1 MEIDVKDYIDANI
14 SLNDRLFPVFTEDLS
29 DVSIVYTFSPVT
41 GGLAKQSQL
50 TLKVIW
56 DDYDRCKEIEKELNE
71 ILDQS
76 ESDQFIIYNN
86 TKFKSALSGGGVL
99 FNDGPQMYELTLIY
113 IIKWRE
119 K

>member
-1 MEIDVKDYIDANI
+1 MEIDVKNYIDESI
-14 SLNDRLFPVFTEDLS
+14 SLNGRLFPVFTDDIS
-29 DVSIVYTFSPVT
+29 APSIVYTFSPVL
-41 GGLAKQSQL
+41 GGTVKQSQL

-56 DDYDRCKEIEKELNE
+56 NDYDECKAIEEKLSD
-71 ILDQS
+71 ILDHAD
-76 ESDQFIIYNN
+76 SDPFIVYNN

-99 FNDGPQMYELTLIY
+99 FNEGLQMYELTLYY

>member
-1 MEIDVKDYIDANI
+1 METDVKDYIDANI
-14 SLNDRLFPVFTEDLS
+14 SLNDRLFPVFTEDIS
-29 DVSIVYTFSPVT
+29 EPSIVYAFAPIT

-50 TLKVIW
+50 ILKVIW

-76 ESDQFIIYNN
+76 ESDRFTVYNN
-86 TKFKSALSGGGVL
+86 TKFKSALSGGGIL
-99 FNDGPQMYELTLIY
+99 FNGGPQMYELTLIY

>member
-1 MEIDVKDYIDANI
+1 MEIDVKNYINENI
-14 SLNDRLFPVFTEDLS
+14 SLNGRLFPVFTDDISAL
-29 DVSIVYTFSPVT
+29 SIVYTFTPVL
-41 GGLAKQSQL
+41 GGTVKQSQL

-56 DDYDRCKEIEKELNE
+56 SDYDDCKAIEKELNAT
-71 ILDQS
+71 LDHAD
-76 ESDQFIIYNN
+76 SDPFVAYNN
-86 TKFKSALSGGGVL
+86 TKFKSALSGGGIL

>member
-1 MEIDVKDYIDANI
+1 MEIDVKNYIDDNI
-14 SLNDRLFPVFTEDLS
+14 SLNDRLFPVFTDDISEP
-29 DVSIVYTFSPVT
+29 SIVYTFGAIT

-56 DDYDRCKEIEKELNE
+56 DDYDRCKEIEKELNV

-76 ESDQFIIYNN
+76 ESDQFIVYNN

-99 FNDGPQMYELTLIY
+99 FNDGIQMYELTLIY

>member
-1 MEIDVKDYIDANI
+1 MEIDVKNYIDDNI
-14 SLNDRLFPVFTEDLS
+14 SLNGRLFPVFTD
-29 DVSIVYTFSPVT
+29 DIAMPSIVYTFSPIL
-41 GGLAKQSQL
+41 GGTVKQSQL

-56 DDYDRCKEIEKELNE
+56 NDYDECKEIEKELNE

-76 ESDQFIIYNN
+76 DSDQFIIYNN
-86 TKFKSALSGGGVL
+86 TKFKSALSGGGIL
-99 FNDGPQMYELTLIY
+99 FNDGPQMFELTLIY